1 MDAGEDD
8 FPSHHYLI
16 CRVCLKEKEEI
27 IGFGM
32 SIKKS
37 GSAAAVTNVE
47 VKLIEKNGTK

>member
-8 FPSHHYLI
+8 FPSHHYFNMPL
-16 CRVCLKEKEEI
+16 LKEKEEI

-32 SIKKS
+32 SIKQS